1 MPDIRESD
9 LPGIGRK
16 FQIETRAGDKL
27 AIIVHDDGRRE
38 IFHVDPD
45 DPDNWVSMVTLD
57 DTEARQVAGILGG
70 LAYRPKGLESVEVVL
85 NRLVI
90 EWYKVEP
97 GAPCVGRTI
106 GELEVRRR
114 SGATVIAVIEKDQAR
129 VINPG
134 PDYRI
139 PDEATLVV
147 MGDREH
153 IRAFRE
159 LVAGGRRPAD
169 GGGR

>member
-1 MPDIRESD
+1 MSDIRESD

-16 FQIETRAGDKL
+16 FQIETRAGDRL

-45 DPDNWVSMVTLD
+45 DPDNWVSVVTLD
-57 DTEARQVAGILGG
+57 DDEARQVAGIIGG

-90 EWYKVEP
+90 EWYKVER

-106 GELEVRRR
+106 GELEIRRR
-114 SGATVIAVIEKDQAR
+114 SGATVIAVIEKDERR

-139 PDEATLVV
+139 PTEATLVV
-147 MGDREH
+147 MGDRQQ

-159 LVAGGRRPAD
+159 LVEGGTGPASEGGR
-169 GGGR
+169 